1 MLMLATIVVATVVV
15 SFFASTCEAVLY
27 STRMG
32 TLEACKASGS
42 NTKAAEYFLAMKK
55 KIAVPIGCILIVN
68 TIANTAGAT
77 MAGFYAA
84 DVFGAPMVTL
94 FSVAFT
100 LLILF
105 IGEIM
110 PKTLG
115 AVYWRSLWP
124 VVVWPLHGL
133 KYALFPAVFVTQK
146 FANLF
151 IRGKKQPQITTDEI
165 LAAVR
170 IGASEGEITA
180 GESELVHNI
189 IELESKAVRD
199 IMTPRTVI
207 FSLEANM
214 TVEEAVE
221 AVDGMGFTRIP
232 IYEGDRENIL
242 GYVMIHDL
250 YSAKAMAHPQRK
262 LKSLARNISFT
273 PATTNALA
281 LLTQFLK
288 HRRHIS
294 VVIDEY
300 GGVAGLVTLEDLIET
315 LLGKEIVDETDREID
330 LQERA
335 RRIRSQ
341 NSAKN

>member
-42 NTKAAEYFLAMKK
+42 NTKAAEHFLAMKK

-232 IYEGDRENIL
+232 IYEGDRE
-242 GYVMIHDL
+242 IHDL

-300 GGVAGLVTLEDLIET
+300 GGVAGLITLEDLIET

-341 NSAKN
+341 NSSKN